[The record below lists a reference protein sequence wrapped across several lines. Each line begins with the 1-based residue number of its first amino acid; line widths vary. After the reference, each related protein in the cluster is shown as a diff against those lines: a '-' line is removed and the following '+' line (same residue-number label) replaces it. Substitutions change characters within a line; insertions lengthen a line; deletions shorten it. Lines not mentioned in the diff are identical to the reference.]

1 MTNTPDS
8 TSTSSVITAS
18 VAGTSSPTVP
28 IRSRS
33 VRKPRKARTP
43 RLTVGRVE
51 TLVRGKLAGKTM
63 EELGE
68 EVGLGRHQVS
78 KLLKRPDVQ
87 GAIQALR
94 DTIREETIGQIVG
107 QHLSAWRLFKAS
119 VDAGSTKDADNM
131 ARVLLNLEKIGS
143 SSSGEARKLDLT
155 ETVEVDPLT
164 LSEESKELLNAVK
177 EILLRT
183 SVS

>member
-1 MTNTPDS
+1 MSSPDS
-8 TSTSSVITAS
+8 ASTSSGIAAGT
-18 VAGTSSPTVP
+18 VATTSSPSAPT
-28 IRSRS
+28 RSKSGKRIKH
-33 VRKPRKARTP
+33 RM
-43 RLTVGRVE
+43 TVGRVE
-51 TLVRGKLAGKTM
+51 TLVKGRLAGKTM
-63 EELGE
+63 AELGK

-78 KLLKRPDVQ
+78 TLLKRPDVQ
-87 GAIQALR
+87 GAIQGIR
-94 DTIREETIGQIVG
+94 DTIREETIEQIVG
-107 QHLSAWRLFKAS
+107 QHLAAWRLFKSS

-131 ARVLLNLEKIGS
+131 ARVLLSLEKIGS

-164 LSEESKELLNAVK
+164 LSEESKELLNSVK

>member
-1 MTNTPDS
+1 
-8 TSTSSVITAS
+8 
-18 VAGTSSPTVP
+18 
-28 IRSRS
+28 
-33 VRKPRKARTP
+33 
-43 RLTVGRVE
+43 
-51 TLVRGKLAGKTM
+51 M
-63 EELGE
+63 EELGRD
-68 EVGLGRHQVS
+68 VGLGRHQVS

-183 SVS
+183 SAS